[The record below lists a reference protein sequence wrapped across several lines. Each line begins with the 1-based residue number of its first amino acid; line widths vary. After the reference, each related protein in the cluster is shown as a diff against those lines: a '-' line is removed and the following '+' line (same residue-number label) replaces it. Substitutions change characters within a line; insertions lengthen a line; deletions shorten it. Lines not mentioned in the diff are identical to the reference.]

1 MLLRTL
7 GRGCMAGGFAML
19 LAAAPSSAQ
28 GGRLVL
34 TPFFGGVIPTARL
47 GSLRI
52 GGLTPQPFI
61 FGAEVNTGGALGG
74 RVGYWI
80 GERWGVEGSYF
91 WSSADVRLTG
101 GPFSATREAELQGGT
116 LKLFWQAT
124 AAGTGTDILL
134 SGGLMGIEHRG
145 SAFLLAADQFDVGGA
160 IGAGLHVEM
169 SPLVTFRVDG
179 DMLVYKWACGCG
191 FPATTQ
197 TDVLMTVGL
206 GIRFSR

>member
-1 MLLRTL
+1 V
-7 GRGCMAGGFAML
+7 AGGFALL
-19 LAAAPSSAQ
+19 LAAATSSAQ
-28 GGRLVL
+28 SGRMVL
-34 TPFFGGVIPTARL
+34 TPFFGGIIPTAAL

-52 GGLTPQPFI
+52 AGLTPQPFV
-61 FGAEVNTGGALGG
+61 FRGEVNTGGALGG
-74 RVGYWI
+74 RVGYWVS
-80 GERWGVEGSYF
+80 ERWGIEGSYF

-101 GPFSATREAELQGGT
+101 GPFSARREAELQGGT

-145 SAFLLAADQFDVGGA
+145 SAFQLASDQFDIGAAVGG
-160 IGAGLHVEM
+160 GLHVAM

-179 DMLVYKWACGCG
+179 DMLLYRYAFGPG
-191 FPATTQ
+191 FPVTTQ
-197 TDVLMTVGL
+197 ADVLMTVGL